1 MPTPTPTGASASTPV
16 IYGQIVCGSPG
27 SGKTTYCNGM
37 QQYLTLLGRKVGV
50 INLDPANEL
59 NVGKTEYLLD
69 VCTDI
74 VNLQNV
80 MEELQLGPNGG
91 LLYCME
97 YIDAHVD
104 ELVSL
109 LHERMVVMDTDDYYY
124 LIFDLPGQVEVY
136 THGTSVANLIAKLT
150 TRLHLR
156 LTCVSLV
163 DSTSCWE
170 AHKFLSAA
178 LLSTTAMLRLEL
190 PTVSVLTKV
199 DLLVEEKDMP
209 FSLEYFLECQDLDR
223 LVDYLD
229 GHHHEDYTSYDSNY
243 MDDPDYI
250 QARQK
255 TRQSI
260 FFRKHSKLHSL
271 LSEVVNDFGLLSFV
285 PLDINRADSVGR
297 VLRYID
303 KANGYIFL
311 SNNSNHA
318 TEELFRVAM
327 QSETFGASS
336 HYEAIADIKERF
348 ASC

>member
-1 MPTPTPTGASASTPV
+1 MPTAASASAPV
-16 IYGQIVCGSPG
+16 IYGQVVCGSPG

-37 QQYLTLLGRKVGV
+37 QQYLTLLGRTVGV
-50 INLDPANEL
+50 VNLDPANEL
-59 NVGKTEYLLD
+59 NVGETEYLLD
-69 VCTDI
+69 VCTDV

-97 YIDAHVD
+97 YLDAHAD
-104 ELVSL
+104 ELVAL
-109 LHERMVVMDTDDYYY
+109 LHARMIGQEPHY
-124 LIFDLPGQVEVY
+124 LVFDLPGQVEVY

-150 TRLHLR
+150 AQLNLR

-163 DSTSCWE
+163 DATSCWE

-199 DLLVEEKDMP
+199 DLLVEDKDMP
-209 FSLEYFLECQDLDR
+209 FSLEFFLECQDLER

-229 GHHHEDYTSYDSNY
+229 GHHHEDHTSYDSNY

-250 QARQK
+250 RARQK
-255 TRQSI
+255 TRQSL
-260 FFRKHSKLHSL
+260 FFRKHSKLQSL

-311 SNNSNHA
+311 SSNSNNA
-318 TEELFRVAM
+318 TDELFRVAM
-327 QSETFGASS
+327 QSETFGAS
-336 HYEAIADIKERF
+336 HYESIADIQERL
-348 ASC
+348 ASSTTC